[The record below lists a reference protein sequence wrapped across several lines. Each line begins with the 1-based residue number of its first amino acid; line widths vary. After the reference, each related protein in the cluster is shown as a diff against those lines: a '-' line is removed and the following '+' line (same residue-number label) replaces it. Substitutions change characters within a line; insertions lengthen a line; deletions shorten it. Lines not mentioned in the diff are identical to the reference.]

1 MPASSAA
8 SRPHE
13 AGFML
18 VEALV
23 ALSLFL
29 VVVGA
34 ITTVISASANTQARD
49 QSYGNEIQTS
59 QTALAKLVHDLR
71 AAESPVIVGP
81 GTIQFRLVVG
91 NNSGGSTTYN
101 VKYDCTAPD
110 TLGSPYSRCA
120 RTQAIYPSAP
130 PAYSSTAGGSDIQHV
145 WNNPTNTSDLASG
158 NDYSAFCKSDGSG
171 PTGSVFFAQ
180 NYTIANTDSSPPAC
194 DQTYQLIVA
203 GAPDYVQIRVQV
215 PASGDQT
222 RNGLKHFIVLN
233 DGTYLPNLD
242 PSQ

>member
-1 MPASSAA
+1 
-8 SRPHE
+8 
-13 AGFML
+13 ML
-18 VEALV
+18 IEALV

-49 QSYGNEIQTS
+49 QSYGTEIQTS
-59 QTALAKLVHDLR
+59 QTALATLVHDLR

-81 GTIQFRLVVG
+81 GTLQFRLAV
-91 NNSGGSTTYN
+91 GSTTYN

-110 TLGSPYSRCA
+110 SLGSPYTRCA
-120 RTQAIYPSAP
+120 RTQAVSPASP
-130 PAYSSTAGGSDIQHV
+130 PAYSSTAGAADIQHV
-145 WNNPTNTSDLASG
+145 WNNPTNTSDLANG
-158 NDYSAFCKSDGSG
+158 DDYSAFCKSDGSA
-171 PTGSVFFAQ
+171 PSGSVFFPQ

-203 GAPDYVQIRVQV
+203 NAPDYVQIRIQV

-222 RNGLKHFIVLN
+222 INGLKHFIVLN